1 MRGEPIL
8 EVKNLCTGFYTK
20 GSFYNAI
27 EDVNINVFKG
37 EVLGVVGESGS
48 GKSVLSNSIMNLL
61 PEKTSKISAGEIYF
75 KGNRI
80 DNLSESELNK
90 LRGKEIA
97 MIFQEPMTSLNPV
110 FTIGNQLSEMIKIH
124 LNLKKSDI
132 KNLAIELLKQVG
144 IPRAE
149 QVMNEYP
156 HQLSGGM
163 RQRVMIAM
171 SVSCMPSLLIADE
184 PTTALDVTVQAQIL
198 DLLKSIQNK
207 TDMSIIFISHDLG
220 VISEVCDRVAVMYAG
235 KVVEIAEVNE
245 LFTNPKHP
253 YTQLLLKSIP
263 RLDKT
268 VERLETIMGIVP
280 GIHELANKG
289 CRFCNRCPVELDICK
304 SINPP
309 LINNGNRHSVFC
321 HLHNELPESL
331 KGSVQNV

>member
-27 EDVNINVFKG
+27 EDVNINISKG
-37 EVLGVVGESGS
+37 EVLGIVGESGS

-132 KNLAIELLKQVG
+132 KNHAIELLKQVG

-198 DLLKSIQNK
+198 ELLKSIQNK
-207 TDMSIIFISHDLG
+207 TNMSIIFISHDLG

-268 VERLETIMGIVP
+268 VERLETIIGIVP

-309 LINNGNRHSVFC
+309 LINNGNGHSVFC

>member
-27 EDVNINVFKG
+27 EDVNINISKG
-37 EVLGVVGESGS
+37 EVLGIVGESGS

-132 KNLAIELLKQVG
+132 KNHAIELLKQVG

-207 TDMSIIFISHDLG
+207 TNMSIIFISHDLG

-268 VERLETIMGIVP
+268 VERLETIIGIVP

-309 LINNGNRHSVFC
+309 LINNGNGHSVFC